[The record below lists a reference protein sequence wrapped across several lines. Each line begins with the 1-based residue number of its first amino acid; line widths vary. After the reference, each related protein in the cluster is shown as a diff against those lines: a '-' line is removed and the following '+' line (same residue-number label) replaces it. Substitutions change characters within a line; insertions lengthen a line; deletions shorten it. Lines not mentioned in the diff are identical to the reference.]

1 MNICVTCRMFL
12 RYIFYNEIFTK
23 KFMDL
28 LAEIWLNGT
37 VKNSVNYFYKIYRFI
52 IGVVFHSTN
61 WDADL
66 LLLICIV

>member
-1 MNICVTCRMFL
+1 MKYL
-12 RYIFYNEIFTK
+12 P

-52 IGVVFHSTN
+52 TGVVFHSTN